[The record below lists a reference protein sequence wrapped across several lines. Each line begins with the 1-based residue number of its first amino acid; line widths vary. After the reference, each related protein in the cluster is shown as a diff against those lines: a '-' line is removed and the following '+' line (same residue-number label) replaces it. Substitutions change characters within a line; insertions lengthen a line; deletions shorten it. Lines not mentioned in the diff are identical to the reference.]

1 MNCLD
6 CLSPA
11 RRTPTKALDDD
22 PALEFEYFLAA
33 KLGMTRARLLDEMGA
48 LEFVH
53 WSMYY
58 AREAQR
64 RQLANV
70 GA

>member
-1 MNCLD
+1 M
-6 CLSPA
+6 SPA
-11 RRTPTKALDDD
+11 RRTPTKALDND
-22 PALEFEYFLAA
+22 PGLEFEYFLAA
-33 KLGMTRARLLDEMGA
+33 KLGMTRARLLAEMSA

-64 RQLANV
+64 KQLANG

>member
-1 MNCLD
+1 
-6 CLSPA
+6 
-11 RRTPTKALDDD
+11 
-22 PALEFEYFLAA
+22 
-33 KLGMTRARLLDEMGA
+33 MTRARLLDEMGA